1 MNNMNLYTTG
11 LSSDAEAGCGPP
23 FDFSQYN
30 LPPPPQERAPFPP
43 HGDVIGRYVSWAL
56 WIVASVKHKYLNRV
70 IYL

>member
-30 LPPPPQERAPFPP
+30 LPPLHKREHPFRLT
-43 HGDVIGRYVSWAL
+43 GT
-56 WIVASVKHKYLNRV
+56 
-70 IYL
+70 